1 MTTPRRTG
9 SLSTLA
15 LARALAASLLLWVWA
30 CSGSGGS
37 QVEAEGLI
45 LKDAWARASAMSS
58 GAGAAYVTVENTTE
72 RVEKLLSASVASSV
86 ARAAEIHET
95 TTVSVGPSST
105 SIPSGAPEMMSMRE
119 VSSIQIPAGATL
131 RMEPGGY
138 HIMLLDLAEPLV
150 AGQEFTLNLGFMNAG
165 VVSIPVKVRAS

>member
-1 MTTPRRTG
+1 MSIPRRTASVYLLG
-9 SLSTLA
+9 LAAALA
-15 LARALAASLLLWVWA
+15 LVLAA

-37 QVEAEGLI
+37 QVRADGLI

-58 GAGAAYVTVENTTE
+58 GAGAAYVTVENTTD
-72 RVEKLLSASVASSV
+72 RIEKLLSASVSSSV

-95 TTVSVGPSST
+95 TTVSGGPSST
-105 SIPSGAPEMMSMRE
+105 SMPTGAPEMMSMRE

-138 HIMLLDLAEPLV
+138 HIMLIDLAEPLV

-165 VVSIPVKVRAS
+165 VVSVPVKVRAS

>member
-1 MTTPRRTG
+1 MTTSRRTRP
-9 SLSTLA
+9 LMFLA
-15 LARALAASLLLWVWA
+15 LAAALVLTVTA

-37 QVEAEGLI
+37 QVEAGGLI
-45 LKDAWARASAMSS
+45 LKDAWARATAPSA
-58 GAGAAYVTVENTTE
+58 GAGAAYVTVENTTG

-86 ARAAEIHET
+86 ARAAEVHET
-95 TTVSVGPSST
+95 ITAASASSST
-105 SIPSGAPEMMSMRE
+105 SMPTGASEMMSMRE

-138 HIMLLDLAEPLV
+138 HIMLVDLAAPLV

-165 VVSIPVKVRAS
+165 VVSVPVKVRNS